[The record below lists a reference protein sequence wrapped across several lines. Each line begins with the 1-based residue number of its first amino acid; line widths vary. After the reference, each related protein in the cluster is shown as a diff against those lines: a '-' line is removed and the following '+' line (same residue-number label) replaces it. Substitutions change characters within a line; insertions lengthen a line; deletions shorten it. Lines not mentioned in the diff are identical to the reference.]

1 MINMTSTLASRPRG
15 TRPTVGTVATATV
28 LTLAALIAAPATAWA
43 DTSSPSP
50 STYAAVNPT
59 LTVSTGS
66 IVEGGHVTVSGSGY
80 TAGETVDLKVVY
92 GPKPQ
97 AAGVPSAHPA
107 SVSVAFRQALIA
119 RADANAGGTFTDTV
133 VLTHTGMA
141 TITGTGE
148 TSKLT
153 SSATVDVRPST
164 VVGSASSSQHGLFA
178 NRDVMIAVG
187 AGVLALL
194 LGAGGFFLV
203 RRRKLG
209 LPLPLSA

>member
-1 MINMTSTLASRPRG
+1 MINVTPTLASRPCG
-15 TRPTVGTVATATV
+15 TRPTLAAATV
-28 LTLAALIAAPATAWA
+28 LSLAALIVAPATAWA

-66 IVEGGHVTVSGSGY
+66 IVEGGRVRVSGSGY

-92 GPKPQ
+92 APKPQ
-97 AAGVPSAHPA
+97 AAGVPSAQRA
-107 SVSVAFRQALIA
+107 SLSIALPPEVAA
-119 RADANAGGTFTDTV
+119 RADAHGDGTFTNTV
-133 VLTHTGMA
+133 VLSHTGMA

-153 SSATVDVRPST
+153 SSATVDVRPSS
-164 VVGSASSSQHGLFA
+164 VVGSASSSQHGFFT
-178 NRDVMIAVG
+178 NRNMLIATG

-194 LGAGGFFLV
+194 LGAGGFLLV
-203 RRRKLG
+203 WRRKFG
-209 LPLPLSA
+209 SAVTA

>member
-1 MINMTSTLASRPRG
+1 MINVTPTLASRPCG
-15 TRPTVGTVATATV
+15 TRPTLAAATV

-92 GPKPQ
+92 APKSQ
-97 AAGVPSAHPA
+97 AAGIPSAHSA
-107 SVSVAFRQALIA
+107 SVNIAFREEATA
-119 RADANAGGTFTDTV
+119 HADAHADGTFTDTV

-153 SSATVDVRPST
+153 SSATVDVRPT
-164 VVGSASSSQHGLFA
+164 AVVGSASSSHHGLVS
-178 NRDVMIAVG
+178 NRNVMIA
-187 AGVLALL
+187 ALASVLALL

-203 RRRKLG
+203 RRRKVE
-209 LPLPLSA
+209 PLTA

>member
-1 MINMTSTLASRPRG
+1 LPKMINMTSTLASRPRVTG
-15 TRPTVGTVATATV
+15 PTVAAASV

-66 IVEGGHVTVSGSGY
+66 IVEGGHVTVSGNGY
-80 TAGETVDLKVVY
+80 TAGEAVDLKVVY
-92 GPKPQ
+92 ASKPQ
-97 AAGVPSAHPA
+97 AAGVPSTQPA
-107 SVSVAFRQALIA
+107 IVGAAFRQEAIA
-119 RADANAGGTFTDTV
+119 RADANAGGTFTDTI

-148 TSKLT
+148 TSGLT

-164 VVGSASSSQHGLFA
+164 VVGSASSSHHGLFTSR
-178 NRDVMIAVG
+178 NVMIAVG
-187 AGVLALL
+187 AGVVALL
-194 LGAGGFFLV
+194 LGAGGFFLSW
-203 RRRKLG
+203 RRKLG
-209 LPLPLSA
+209 PPLSA

>member
-1 MINMTSTLASRPRG
+1 MINMTSPLASRACG
-15 TRPTVGTVATATV
+15 TRPTLAAASV

-43 DTSSPSP
+43 DASSPSP

-66 IVEGGHVTVSGSGY
+66 IVEGGRVRVSGSGY
-80 TAGETVDLKVVY
+80 TSGETVDLKVVY
-92 GPKPQ
+92 APKPQ
-97 AAGVPSAHPA
+97 AAGVPSVHPA
-107 SVSVAFRQALIA
+107 SVSIAFRQELTA
-119 RADANAGGTFTDTV
+119 RADANAGGTFTDTI

-164 VVGSASSSQHGLFA
+164 VVGSASSSHHGLFT
-178 NRDVMIAVG
+178 NSNMMIAVG
-187 AGVLALL
+187 AVVLALL
-194 LGAGGFFLV
+194 LGAGCFLFFLL
-203 RRRKLG
+203 RRREQ
-209 LPLPLSA
+209 PLAA